1 MVETEMGGI
10 KQYVLGIVLRVGCGF
25 VTTRNKGMML
35 RLGRGLIKPE
45 QDHVNDGPF
54 PRKAVN
60 PGTNMVS
67 WEELC
72 LCMYFARMWLLK
84 GEKPRGEEIE
94 EQHGG
99 V

>member
-1 MVETEMGGI
+1 MGGI

-54 PRKAVN
+54 PQKAVN

>member
-1 MVETEMGGI
+1 MGGI
-10 KQYVLGIVLRVGCGF
+10 KQYVLWTVLRVDCGF

-45 QDHVNDGPF
+45 QDHVNDGLF
-54 PRKAVN
+54 PEKVVN

-72 LCMYFARMWLLK
+72 LLAVLGRM
-84 GEKPRGEEIE
+84 
-94 EQHGG
+94 
-99 V
+99 